1 MIRHGNRIFN
11 RAFRQATPKLFVKQR
26 AVASITLNPTYARNL
41 TITSTQL
48 PLAPSALLQSSPL
61 SFIETLEG
69 SISSSSSSSSL
80 AVQADEEEDG
90 EEGMVNY
97 TPVQHLVKSALVFT
111 LTLVQTRPAIRS
123 SV

>member
-26 AVASITLNPTYARNL
+26 AVASITLNPSYARSL
-41 TITSTQL
+41 TLTSTQI
-48 PLAPSALLQSSPL
+48 PASSIALLQSSPL

-90 EEGMVNY
+90 EEVCGCIIWRALD
-97 TPVQHLVKSALVFT
+97 TPNKGSAYNPT
-111 LTLVQTRPAIRS
+111 YPR
-123 SV
+123 